1 MNVFKRD
8 NDLIESHF
16 CGASFEIFS
25 NGQCNCKN
33 KAKGHWCNER
43 NNLYE
48 LWIYFHTGH
57 TIMSANFFFA
67 SSLISKTM
75 GSTCLL
81 WAPIFIERVQRFF
94 TKSTKWLRYARWF
107 IINWWNVYQKIKPSW
122 SSKFQVYWVCKLWE
136 YMGRHHHKKHSFLC

>member
-1 MNVFKRD
+1 MKSLNETLNVFKRD

-57 TIMSANFFFA
+57 TIMSANFFLPRH
-67 SSLISKTM
+67 SSVKQ
-75 GSTCLL
+75 
-81 WAPIFIERVQRFF
+81 WAAP
-94 TKSTKWLRYARWF
+94 
-107 IINWWNVYQKIKPSW
+107 VYYEP
-122 SSKFQVYWVCKLWE
+122 L
-136 YMGRHHHKKHSFLC
+136 FL